1 MLKIKLTFPNSNHPN
16 NIDIQQYTGT
26 FNNEYKNYKFFFNS
40 DEKEVDFWFIFEN
53 LPEGGE
59 KYLIN
64 TKNFFF
70 FNSRN
75 FLSL

>member
-40 DEKEVDFWFIFEN
+40 DE
-53 LPEGGE
+53 
-59 KYLIN
+59 
-64 TKNFFF
+64 
-70 FNSRN
+70 
-75 FLSL
+75 